1 MFTLKVQEKF
11 IKVWAMNRY
20 KALELDSSINRILSS
35 RNVML
40 LAQPEKEEVWIV
52 FGKFINKLI
61 KKNVLDID
69 NFSDQCVALFRQN
82 WPVVNILL
90 L

>member
-1 MFTLKVQEKF
+1 MS
-11 IKVWAMNRY
+11 RC
-20 KALELDSSINRILSS
+20 KALELDSSINRIFSS

-40 LAQPEKEEVWIV
+40 LAQPEKEQVWIV

-82 WPVVNILL
+82 WPVVNIII
-90 L
+90 

>member
-1 MFTLKVQEKF
+1 MS
-11 IKVWAMNRY
+11 RY

-82 WPVVNILL
+82 WPVVNSLL
-90 L
+90 

>member
-11 IKVWAMNRY
+11 IKVWAMNRC
-20 KALELDSSINRILSS
+20 KTLELDSSINRILSS

-90 L
+90 

>member
-11 IKVWAMNRY
+11 IKVWAMSRC

-40 LAQPEKEEVWIV
+40 LAQPEKEQVWIV

-82 WPVVNILL
+82 WPVVNIII
-90 L
+90 